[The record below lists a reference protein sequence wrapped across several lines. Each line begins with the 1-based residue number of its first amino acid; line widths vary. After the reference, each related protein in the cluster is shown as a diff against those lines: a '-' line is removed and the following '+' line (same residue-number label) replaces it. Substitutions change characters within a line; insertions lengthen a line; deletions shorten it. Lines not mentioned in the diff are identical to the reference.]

1 MKRRL
6 LSLLFVTASAI
17 SLGIVGCTQQR
28 DSVTAQVPSQTTPT
42 ESPAV
47 TPTTTPTTT
56 PTATPTTAPAQAPAQ
71 PQERALDVPYV
82 PTPTAVVEEML
93 KLAKVGKNDVL
104 YDLGSGDGRI
114 VVTAAQK
121 FGTKGVGVDID
132 PERVKEAN
140 ENARKAGVTD
150 RVEFRQ
156 QDLFKTDLRNATV
169 VTLYLLPR
177 INLQLRPKLFKELKP
192 GTRIVSH
199 AFDMGDWKPEKVVE
213 VGSST
218 VYYWVVPEKIP
229 ENLRQ

>member
-17 SLGIVGCTQQR
+17 SLGIVGCAQQR
-28 DSVTAQVPSQTTPT
+28 DSVTAQVPSQTIPT

>member
-6 LSLLFVTASAI
+6 LSLLFVTASTI
-17 SLGIVGCTQQR
+17 SLGIAGCTQQR
-28 DSVTAQVPSQTTPT
+28 DSVTAQVSPPTTST
-42 ESPAV
+42 QSPAV
-47 TPTTTPTTT
+47 TPTTPTQSPAVTPTE
-56 PTATPTTAPAQAPAQ
+56 APAAQ

-93 KLAKVGKNDVL
+93 KIAKVGKNDVL

-121 FGTKGVGVDID
+121 FGTKGIGVDID
-132 PERVKEAN
+132 PQRVKEAN
-140 ENARKAGVTD
+140 ENARQAGVSD
-150 RVEFRQ
+150 RVQFRQ
-156 QDLFKTDLRNATV
+156 QDLFKTDLRSATI
-169 VTLYLLPR
+169 VTLYLLPK

-218 VYYWVVPEKIP
+218 IYYWVVPEKIP